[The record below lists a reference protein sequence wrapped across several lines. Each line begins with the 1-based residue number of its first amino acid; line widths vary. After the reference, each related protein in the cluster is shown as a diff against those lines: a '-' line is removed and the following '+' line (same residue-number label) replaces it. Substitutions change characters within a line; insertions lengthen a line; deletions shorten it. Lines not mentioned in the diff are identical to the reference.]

1 MAIPEGYEKL
11 AAIGIAY
18 KGVYAESTDYKYLN
32 AVFYSGSTFVALK
45 DNPVKPPVSDGT
57 NWQYLAQGFVEGVM
71 SAVNATD
78 TSGVIGTAGEE
89 VNAQTLID
97 AIADRVMTKLVP
109 TSKIVNNLLATDAG
123 TVLAGPQG
131 KALSDSIAEVNS
143 KLSIV
148 GVSYQFSPSAAVTLE
163 PASYKTVISGTLPA
177 GTYLIVSNIGYAID
191 VMARMDLAESTS
203 SEPFC
208 FTTYGA
214 TLTRMVTFTQST
226 NIQLRCWGQGTVS
239 TDHRIN
245 FINAVRLR

>member
-18 KGVYAESTDYKYLN
+18 KGVYAESTAYKYLN

-78 TSGVIGTAGEE
+78 TSGVIGTVGEE

-143 KLSIV
+143 KLTVGSVASTAIPSGLNGKSITV
-148 GVSYQFSPSAAVTLE
+148 TFPTAFVAPPKVFVTLSQFG
-163 PASYKTVISGTLPA
+163 SYMSYGVVVTTTNFTVTILNNYTTELS
-177 GTYLIVSNIGYAID
+177 VSLNW
-191 VMARMDLAESTS
+191 MAVKA
-203 SEPFC
+203 
-208 FTTYGA
+208 
-214 TLTRMVTFTQST
+214 
-226 NIQLRCWGQGTVS
+226 
-239 TDHRIN
+239 
-245 FINAVRLR
+245 